1 MEADTGSVVVGTT
14 LSSSLPQPHPRR
26 VLSVSLKPSV
36 SDSSLWGW
44 QSTELALRNF
54 FLLDMGSPP
63 LKSRHFKFFWSF
75 PLKEP
80 EGEIW
85 G

>member
-1 MEADTGSVVVGTT
+1 M
-14 LSSSLPQPHPRR
+14 
-26 VLSVSLKPSV
+26 SVSLKPSV

-44 QSTELALRNF
+44 QSMELALKFFFFFDMGFFPPLEIKAFEF
-54 FLLDMGSPP
+54 FL
-63 LKSRHFKFFWSF
+63 SF
-75 PLKEP
+75 PFKEP